1 MKTKK
6 HPRKQ
11 LGNFSKLF
19 FQIGI
24 ALSLFIIYL
33 LIEHKTFEK
42 EYATS
47 LGDVTLVNELE
58 EEIPIVEMKNLP
70 PPPKTPAIVQQ
81 ITVVEDDLKIEE
93 TIVETTETD
102 ETQAVIVVPQEITE
116 IEEEEVVVEDVPFMT
131 IQNVPIFPGCEGNNE
146 ELKKC
151 FSQKI
156 QFYFSKYFN
165 AGLANELGLSE
176 DKKKLFVVFRIDQ
189 KGTIGN
195 VRARGPHPV
204 LEKEVIKIINDLPQ
218 MRPGKQ
224 NGKAVPVSYSI
235 PITFQVVL

>member
-1 MKTKK
+1 M
-6 HPRKQ
+6 
-11 LGNFSKLF
+11 
-19 FQIGI
+19 
-24 ALSLFIIYL
+24 
-33 LIEHKTFEK
+33 
-42 EYATS
+42 
-47 LGDVTLVNELE
+47 VNELE

-70 PPPKTPAIVQQ
+70 LPPKTPAIMQQ

-165 AGLANELGLSE
+165 AGLANELGFSE

-218 MRPGKQ
+218 MKPGKQ

-235 PITFQVVL
+235 PITFQVML

>member
-42 EYATS
+42 EYANS

-70 PPPKTPAIVQQ
+70 LPPKTPAIVQQ

-102 ETQAVIVVPQEITE
+102 ETQAVTVVPQEITE

-156 QFYFSKYFN
+156 
-165 AGLANELGLSE
+165 
-176 DKKKLFVVFRIDQ
+176 
-189 KGTIGN
+189 
-195 VRARGPHPV
+195 
-204 LEKEVIKIINDLPQ
+204 
-218 MRPGKQ
+218 
-224 NGKAVPVSYSI
+224 
-235 PITFQVVL
+235 